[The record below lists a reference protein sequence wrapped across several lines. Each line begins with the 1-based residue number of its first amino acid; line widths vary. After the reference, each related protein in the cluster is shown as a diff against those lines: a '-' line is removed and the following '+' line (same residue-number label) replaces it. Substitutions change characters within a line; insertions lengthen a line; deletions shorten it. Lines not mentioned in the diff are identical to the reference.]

1 MPQESLRKATIADAM
16 VLIIGAGFA
25 LASWRYIMWMPVWSG
40 FPDSLQWYHFQALG
54 TVAFLTPLSLTLL
67 VIALRPPRPRLRR
80 VISEPAAIVGL
91 SAFFVLVINTALLLT
106 IMVLVGWP
114 LATFTGGKVLYYCRL
129 LAEQTGMAVG
139 AAWFIQAVSG
149 RCRRSKSWV
158 DISGWVLGACWIM
171 LAVASAVFTLL

>member
-1 MPQESLRKATIADAM
+1 MPQMPLRKAAIADAM
-16 VLIIGAGFA
+16 VLIIGAGLA
-25 LASWRYIMWMPVWSG
+25 LASWRYIVWMPVWNG
-40 FPDSLQWYHFQALG
+40 VPDSLQWYHFQALA
-54 TVAFLTPLSLTLL
+54 TVAFLTPLSLTVL

-80 VISEPAAIVGL
+80 VVSKPAGIVGL
-91 SAFFVLVINTALLLT
+91 SALFVLVINTALLLT

-139 AAWFIQAVSG
+139 VEWLILAVSG
-149 RCRRSKSWV
+149 RCRSTKSWV
-158 DISGWVLGACWIM
+158 DISGSVLGACWIM